1 MDRVPLPITD
11 FPLHHS
17 RMVLQKLNE
26 QRISGLFCDVT
37 VTVSARTFLA
47 HSNVLSACSEYFS
60 SVLTGRSPR
69 QSVALKSI
77 APDCFS
83 QLLEFFY
90 TAKLPADHIA
100 EFSAAAKQLKVVGIL
115 DLGSDSSG
123 YDWDSEVSA
132 NGTLEPGANGV
143 KGDGWNT
150 WSHVAVGAEAGSHM
164 PLSPAGRAAHLN
176 PRSVVSDDDY
186 EPLDDVSSG
195 SPASGER
202 GLLDG
207 VSCGS
212 LESLCLTR
220 ENGKEKV
227 GLVGCPARGRS
238 GSPVALGCGVEQT
251 GVDVNLPES
260 PGSLALATALV
271 PLTVTKACRSLR
283 SSSVVSSPPLVKR
296 RGRPRKQL
304 QRTECPV
311 IPRARK
317 APERFKSTPQ
327 AAVPHSPS
335 LQEDCTGIVTGGVP
349 ADESPDPL
357 CEASQVPCTPRK
369 RGRPKGSKN
378 KLQHAK
384 IEAEDCSPGIMDSQ
398 NEEKPSLLYTSGEF
412 GSKWKRERC
421 EGCKK
426 LSPHCHQVQ
435 PGAAP
440 FSCDLC
446 DKEFIYSCML
456 RQHCKVHRQRKLYQC
471 EQCGKWLLS
480 LEKLRDHVAYHGEAR
495 PHHCSLCEKAYKVK
509 NDLTQHVRMK
519 HMEAARGKPPLV
531 QLCEFC
537 GQAVKHYKSH
547 KIFCSGVKKFQC
559 KFCLQAYSRLSELK
573 RHTWTHTGELPY
585 QCQICGKRCRHP
597 SNLKK
602 HIRTVHKEEVR
613 VQIDREHAAPKL
625 LKDFTP
631 PDVEVHGV
639 VASPTDA
646 WSEVVDFGSEKL
658 AGAYGQHVFMGAQQL
673 LPDMPGEPLM
683 QNMYYQPDSGTQ
695 HSISPVEGSGGIAV
709 IPLTVVNSCEPKVN
723 HAGTIPM
730 PPPER
735 QGLSSSPASLESS
748 ADLTP
753 LSALA
758 VLPVGSFPPTV
769 SSSTVL
775 SPQFP
780 VGVSDFPV
788 IISGKAA
795 TPQVPSQLPSFNS
808 LLTAAPLDMMSSHL
822 LVAHQSDV
830 HNEQL

>member
-132 NGTLEPGANGV
+132 NGTSEPGANGV

-212 LESLCLTR
+212 IESLCLTR

-251 GVDVNLPES
+251 GVDVNLPDS

-335 LQEDCTGIVTGGVP
+335 RQEDCTGIVTGVVP

-446 DKEFIYSCML
+446 DKEFIYRRPDAARAHEAHGGSAGQAAPRPAVRVLWPGGQALQEPQDLLQRCEEVSMQVLPAGVLTLVRAKETHVDPHGRAALPVSDMWQALPTPQQPEEAHSHGAQGGSESSDRSGARRPQAPQGLHSTGRRGARRRGQPHRRLVRGRGFRL
-456 RQHCKVHRQRKLYQC
+456 RETGRRLWPARVHGCAAASARHAGRAPDAEHVLSAGLWHAALHQPRRGFGRDRSHPPHRRQSLRAQGQSRRNDPDASSRAAGPVLVARVAGELGRPDAAICPRRSTRGQLPTHR
-471 EQCGKWLLS
+471 LLVGRPLS
-480 LEKLRDHVAYHGEAR
+480 PVPRGRLRFSRDHFGQGGNAASPEPAALLQLAFDGR
-495 PHHCSLCEKAYKVK
+495 PPGHDE
-509 NDLTQHVRMK
+509 QPP
-519 HMEAARGKPPLV
+519 ARG
-531 QLCEFC
+531 
-537 GQAVKHYKSH
+537 
-547 KIFCSGVKKFQC
+547 
-559 KFCLQAYSRLSELK
+559 
-573 RHTWTHTGELPY
+573 
-585 QCQICGKRCRHP
+585 
-597 SNLKK
+597 
-602 HIRTVHKEEVR
+602 
-613 VQIDREHAAPKL
+613 AP
-625 LKDFTP
+625 
-631 PDVEVHGV
+631 V
-639 VASPTDA
+639 
-646 WSEVVDFGSEKL
+646 
-658 AGAYGQHVFMGAQQL
+658 
-673 LPDMPGEPLM
+673 
-683 QNMYYQPDSGTQ
+683 
-695 HSISPVEGSGGIAV
+695 
-709 IPLTVVNSCEPKVN
+709 
-723 HAGTIPM
+723 
-730 PPPER
+730 
-735 QGLSSSPASLESS
+735 
-748 ADLTP
+748 
-753 LSALA
+753 
-758 VLPVGSFPPTV
+758 
-769 SSSTVL
+769 
-775 SPQFP
+775 
-780 VGVSDFPV
+780 
-788 IISGKAA
+788 
-795 TPQVPSQLPSFNS
+795 
-808 LLTAAPLDMMSSHL
+808 
-822 LVAHQSDV
+822 
-830 HNEQL
+830 

>member
-1 MDRVPLPITD
+1 MGVMMVEEAMDRVPLPITD

-132 NGTLEPGANGV
+132 NGTSEPGANGV

-176 PRSVVSDDDY
+176 PSSVVSDDDY
-186 EPLDDVSSG
+186 EPMDVSSG
-195 SPASGER
+195 SPVSGER

-207 VSCGS
+207 VPCGS
-212 LESLCLTR
+212 IESLCLTR

-227 GLVGCPARGRS
+227 GLIGCPARGRS

-260 PGSLALATALV
+260 PGSLALATTLV

-283 SSSVVSSPPLVKR
+283 STSVVSSPPLVKR

-317 APERFKSTPQ
+317 APERFKSLPQ
-327 AAVPHSPS
+327 VAVPHSPAR
-335 LQEDCTGIVTGGVP
+335 QEDCTAIVTGGVP

-357 CEASQVPCTPRK
+357 CEASQVACTPRK

-378 KLQHAK
+378 KLHAK
-384 IEAEDCSPGIMDSQ
+384 IEAEDCSPGLMDSQ
-398 NEEKPSLLYTSGEF
+398 RSPPCCTRVENLAASGRGRGVRVARNSPRTAIKYSLVLP
-412 GSKWKRERC
+412 
-421 EGCKK
+421 
-426 LSPHCHQVQ
+426 LS
-435 PGAAP
+435 AAI
-440 FSCDLC
+440 CV
-446 DKEFIYSCML
+446 I
-456 RQHCKVHRQRKLYQC
+456 
-471 EQCGKWLLS
+471 
-480 LEKLRDHVAYHGEAR
+480 
-495 PHHCSLCEKAYKVK
+495 K
-509 NDLTQHVRMK
+509 NSFTDDLTQHVRMK

-658 AGAYGQHVFMGAQQL
+658 ASAYGQHVFMGAQQL

-695 HSISPVEGSGGIAV
+695 HSISPVEGSGGISV

-758 VLPVGSFPPTV
+758 VLPVGSFPP
-769 SSSTVL
+769 SASAAVL

>member
-398 NEEKPSLLYTSGEF
+398 RSPPCCTRVENLAASGR
-412 GSKWKRERC
+412 GRGVRVARN
-421 EGCKK
+421 
-426 LSPHCHQVQ
+426 SPRT
-435 PGAAP
+435 AI
-440 FSCDLC
+440 
-446 DKEFIYSCML
+446 K
-456 RQHCKVHRQRKLYQC
+456 
-471 EQCGKWLLS
+471 
-480 LEKLRDHVAYHGEAR
+480 
-495 PHHCSLCEKAYKVK
+495 CSLV
-509 NDLTQHVRMK
+509 L
-519 HMEAARGKPPLV
+519 
-531 QLCEFC
+531 
-537 GQAVKHYKSH
+537 
-547 KIFCSGVKKFQC
+547 
-559 KFCLQAYSRLSELK
+559 
-573 RHTWTHTGELPY
+573 
-585 QCQICGKRCRHP
+585 
-597 SNLKK
+597 
-602 HIRTVHKEEVR
+602 
-613 VQIDREHAAPKL
+613 
-625 LKDFTP
+625 
-631 PDVEVHGV
+631 
-639 VASPTDA
+639 
-646 WSEVVDFGSEKL
+646 
-658 AGAYGQHVFMGAQQL
+658 
-673 LPDMPGEPLM
+673 
-683 QNMYYQPDSGTQ
+683 
-695 HSISPVEGSGGIAV
+695 
-709 IPLTVVNSCEPKVN
+709 
-723 HAGTIPM
+723 
-730 PPPER
+730 
-735 QGLSSSPASLESS
+735 
-748 ADLTP
+748 P
-753 LSALA
+753 LSAAICVIKNSFTVACCASIARCTGSASCTSVSSAASGCCPWRSYGTTWRIMGRPGRTTAPSARRPTRRPDAARAHEAHGGSAGQASPRPAVRVLWPGGQA
-758 VLPVGSFPPTV
+758 LQEPQDLLQRCEEVSMQVLPAGVLTLVRAKETHVDPHGRVALPVSDMWQTLPTPQQPEEAHSHSAQGGSE
-769 SSSTVL
+769 SSDRSGARRPQAPQGLHSTGRRGARRRGQPHRRLVRGRGFRFGETGWRLWPARVHGCAAAPARHAGRAPDAEHVL
-775 SPQFP
+775 SAGLWHAALHQPRRGFGRDRRHPPHRRQFLRAQGQSRRNDPDASSRAAGP
-780 VGVSDFPV
+780 VLVARVAGELGRPD
-788 IISGKAA
+788 AA
-795 TPQVPSQLPSFNS
+795 ICPRRSTRGQLP
-808 LLTAAPLDMMSSHL
+808 THRL
-822 LVAHQSDV
+822 LVDSPLSPVPRGRLRFPGDHFGQGGNAASPEPAALLQLAFDGRPPGHD
-830 HNEQL
+830 EQPPARGAPV